1 MTQAITK
8 PKLTFEEY
16 LDYDDGTDNRYEW
29 VDGELVTV
37 PPENWDNSKISL
49 YLLFE
54 FGKLVSLTRL
64 CHKDTEIA
72 VSPSRTR
79 IPDLMVLSS
88 ELAAILKA
96 AQSSTI
102 TLTMPPP
109 VLVVEVVSPGKANR
123 ERDYI
128 EKRQQYAA
136 RGMSEYWIADPNT
149 QVVTVLKLE
158 AGAYIEVGQIKGNDR
173 ILSPTLPA
181 LELTAEQVLHPA
193 FQVKIKN

>member
-16 LDYDDGTDNRYEW
+16 LNYDDGTDNRYEW
-29 VDGELVTV
+29 VDGELVTL

-54 FGKLVSLTRL
+54 FSKLVSLTRL

-72 VSPSRTR
+72 VSASRTR
-79 IPDLMVLSS
+79 IPDLMILSS
-88 ELAAILKA
+88 KLAAILKA
-96 AQSSTI
+96 AQSGTI
-102 TLTMPPP
+102 TLNMPPP

-123 ERDYI
+123 ERDYT

-136 RGMSEYWIADPNT
+136 RGISEYWIADPNT
-149 QVVTVLKLE
+149 QVVTALKLE
-158 AGAYIEVGQIKGNDR
+158 AGAYIEVGQFKGNER
-173 ILSPTLPA
+173 ILSPTFPA
-181 LELTAEQVLHPA
+181 LELTAEQVLHPV
-193 FQVKIKN
+193 FK